1 MKYTIRILSF
11 LLALCLLVVPLG
23 GCTYN
28 KRPLAY
34 LKSSAQRTFK
44 QSLMGEVA
52 ALLLDA
58 FQEGALDLSLSSDRD
73 LGGAK
78 ALDLALYFDA
88 DGKQIMADTAL
99 MVGEK
104 SYDAKLWFSSREA
117 VLSSTAFLGS
127 TTLGASFETLKQD
140 IAHSIFRNNS
150 GTAYAVP
157 EINESSAAAVLT
169 WVEGFYALFGS
180 FEDMPELLDEYID
193 VFLKYLTQYA
203 SYTRYTENGRVKIYL
218 SVDNSMLSR
227 ALRDTWAKAAKDK
240 TFARRVR
247 EVAKTRDAM
256 QSAID
261 GVVST
266 EWSNRVE
273 AWLLNNAEIEALC
286 ARIDAAEPFTLQV
299 NATVKRLTGKLLY
312 FDFTHTAGDD
322 VTAFSLDLSKKDSF
336 DVSLLLDGVKRS
348 LVVNTVDSDWRTVA
362 ADYTYKVAQG
372 ENSPHVWQGTFHLD
386 EKTDIFTLTIGKNGV
401 LKTVNGTFY
410 CDSDACS
417 LLIDKVKTEG
427 TETNFRLALTI
438 KAEASAPEVP
448 QYVNLP
454 TVTEQRID
462 PVAKRAREAYTAFL
476 EEFDRSAITYE
487 AVMAYLLAPFAFE
500 E

>member
-1 MKYTIRILSF
+1 MKYTIRILS
-11 LLALCLLVVPLG
+11 LLLVLCLLVVPLG
-23 GCTYN
+23 GCTYK

-34 LKSSAQRTFK
+34 LKSSIERTLE
-44 QSLMGEVA
+44 QSLVGEMA
-52 ALLLDA
+52 SLLFEAL
-58 FQEGALDLSLSSDRD
+58 QEGSLDLSLSSDKE
-73 LGGAK
+73 LGGAS

-88 DGKQIMADTAL
+88 DKEQIMADTAL
-99 MVGEK
+99 LVGEK
-104 SYDAKLWFSSREA
+104 SYDAKLWFSSRQA
-117 VLSSTAFLGS
+117 VLTSTAFLGS
-127 TTLGASFETLKQD
+127 TTLGASFETLKED

-169 WVEGFYALFGS
+169 WVEGFYALFGA
-180 FEDMPELLDEYID
+180 FEDMPELLDEYINI
-193 VFLKYLTQYA
+193 FLKYLTQYA
-203 SYTRYTENGRVKIYL
+203 NYTRYTENGRVKIYL

-227 ALRDTWAKAAKDK
+227 ALRDTWAKAVKDK
-240 TFARRVR
+240 ALARRVR

-266 EWSNRVE
+266 EWTNKTE

-286 ARIDAAEPFTLQV
+286 ARIDAAKPFTFQM

-312 FDFTHTAGDD
+312 FDFTHTAGDE
-322 VTAFSLDLSKKDSF
+322 VTAFSLDLSEKKMLET
-336 DVSLLLDGVKRS
+336 SLLFEGVKRS
-348 LVVNTVDSDWRTVA
+348 LTVHTSEDNWRTYV
-362 ADYTYKVAQG
+362 ADYTYTVAQG
-372 ENSPHVWQGTFHLD
+372 ESSPDIWQGEFSLN
-386 EKTDIFTLTIGKNGV
+386 EKTDIFTLTIGKNGAT
-401 LKTVNGTFY
+401 KTVNGTFY

-417 LLIDKVKTEG
+417 LSIDKVKTGEV
-427 TETNFRLALTI
+427 ETNFRLALTV
-438 KAEASAPEVP
+438 KAEASAPEAP

-462 PVAKRAREAYTAFL
+462 PVAKRAREAYAAFL
-476 EEFDRSAITYE
+476 EEFDRSAITSE
-487 AVMAYLLAPFAFE
+487 AVIAYLLAPFAFE

>member
-23 GCTYN
+23 GCASH

-34 LKSSAQRTFK
+34 LKSSAERTFK
-44 QSLMGEVA
+44 QSLLGEVA
-52 ALLLDA
+52 SLLLDA
-58 FQEGALDLSLSSDRD
+58 FEEGSIDLSLSSDRD

-88 DGKQIMADTAL
+88 DGEQIVADTAL
-99 MVGEK
+99 LVGEK

-169 WVEGFYALFGS
+169 WVEGFYALFGA
-180 FEDMPELLDEYID
+180 FEDMPELFDEYLD

-240 TFARRVR
+240 TLARRVR

-266 EWSNRVE
+266 EWSNKVE

-286 ARIDAAEPFTLQV
+286 ARIDAAESFTVQM

-312 FDFTHTAGDD
+312 VDFTHTAGDD
-322 VTAFSLDLSKKDSF
+322 VTAFSLDLSRKDSF

-348 LVVNTVDSDWRTVA
+348 LVVNTVDSAWRTVA
-362 ADYTYKVAQG
+362 ADYTYKVEQG
-372 ENSPHVWQGTFHLD
+372 ENSPHVWQGEFFLN
-386 EKTDIFTLTIGKNGV
+386 EKTDSFTLTIGKNGAT
-401 LKTVNGTFY
+401 KTVSGTFY

-417 LLIDKVKTEG
+417 LQIDKVKTG
-427 TETNFRLALTI
+427 DTETNFRLAFTI
-438 KAEASAPEVP
+438 KAEASAPGVP

>member
-11 LLALCLLVVPLG
+11 FLALCLLVVPLG
-23 GCTYN
+23 GCAYH

-34 LKSSAQRTFK
+34 LKSSAERTFK
-44 QSLMGEVA
+44 QSLLGEVA
-52 ALLLDA
+52 SLLLDA
-58 FQEGALDLSLSSDRD
+58 FEEGSLDLSLSSDSD

-78 ALDLALYFDA
+78 VLDLALYFDA
-88 DGKQIMADTAL
+88 DGEQIMADTAL
-99 MVGEK
+99 LVGEK

-127 TTLGASFETLKQD
+127 TTLGANFETLKQD

-157 EINESSAAAVLT
+157 EINESSATAVLT
-169 WVEGFYALFGS
+169 WVEGFYALFGA

-240 TFARRVR
+240 TLARRVR

-266 EWSNRVE
+266 EWSNKVE

-286 ARIDAAEPFTLQV
+286 ARIDAAEPFTV
-299 NATVKRLTGKLLY
+299 EMNATVKRLTGKLLY
-312 FDFTHTAGDD
+312 VDFTYTAGDD
-322 VTAFSLDLSKKDSF
+322 VTAFSLDLSEKDAF

-348 LVVNTVDSDWRTVA
+348 LTVHVVDSAWRTVA
-362 ADYTYKVAQG
+362 ADYTYKVEQG
-372 ENSPHVWQGTFHLD
+372 ENSPHVWQGTFHLN

-401 LKTVNGTFY
+401 TKTVSGTFY

-417 LLIDKVKTEG
+417 LMIDKVKTGE
-427 TETNFRLALTI
+427 TENNFRLALTI
-438 KAEASAPEVP
+438 KAEASAPKVP

>member
-23 GCTYN
+23 GCASH

-34 LKSSAQRTFK
+34 LKSSAERTFK
-44 QSLMGEVA
+44 QSLLGEVA
-52 ALLLDA
+52 SLLLDA
-58 FQEGALDLSLSSDRD
+58 FEEGSIDLSLSSDRD

-88 DGKQIMADTAL
+88 DGEQIVADTAL
-99 MVGEK
+99 LVGEK

-169 WVEGFYALFGS
+169 WVEGFYALFGA

-240 TFARRVR
+240 TLARRVR

-266 EWSNRVE
+266 EWSNKVE

-286 ARIDAAEPFTLQV
+286 ARIDAAEPFTVQM

-312 FDFTHTAGDD
+312 VDFTHTAGDD
-322 VTAFSLDLSKKDSF
+322 VTAFSLDFSRKDSF

-348 LVVNTVDSDWRTVA
+348 LTVHVVDSAWRTVA
-362 ADYTYKVAQG
+362 ADYTYKVEQG
-372 ENSPHVWQGTFHLD
+372 ENSPDVWQGEFFLN
-386 EKTDIFTLTIGKNGV
+386 EKTDIFTLTIGKNGAT
-401 LKTVNGTFY
+401 KTVSGTFY

-417 LLIDKVKTEG
+417 LQIDKVKTG
-427 TETNFRLALTI
+427 DTETNFRLAITI
-438 KAEASAPEVP
+438 KAEASAPGVP

-462 PVAKRAREAYTAFL
+462 PVAKRAREACTAFL